1 MLCKS
6 GDPAD
11 WRKEAKTNLVLS
23 FISWMVTEES
33 ILQGY
38 DFYYI
43 QTYIL
48 IHTVV
53 EYIYIL
59 QLALE

>member
-1 MLCKS
+1 
-6 GDPAD
+6 
-11 WRKEAKTNLVLS
+11 
-23 FISWMVTEES
+23 
-33 ILQGY
+33 LQGY

-53 EYIYIL
+53 EYIYSIYIYIITNIYIRSRMMMEWSPEL
-59 QLALE
+59 GQACGFRRC

>member
-1 MLCKS
+1 MLD
-6 GDPAD
+6 GFNFPGIM
-11 WRKEAKTNLVLS
+11 RKEAKTNLVIS
-23 FISWMVTEES
+23 FISWMFTEES

-53 EYIYIL
+53 EYIYSIYI
-59 QLALE
+59 